1 MTFERAI
8 EILETELKENY
19 GSVDTVNKACRMG
32 IDALKMRM
40 PEKPL
45 KSNRRVRYCEVF
57 DCPNCGFSFSGRV
70 IKYCYKCGQA
80 LDWRDV

>member
-8 EILETELKENY
+8 EILETEYKENCA
-19 GSVDTVNKACRMG
+19 GDDTVNEARRMG
-32 IDALKMRM
+32 IEALKRQRA
-40 PEKPL
+40 EKPL
-45 KSNRRVRYCEVF
+45 NSNRRVRYCEVF